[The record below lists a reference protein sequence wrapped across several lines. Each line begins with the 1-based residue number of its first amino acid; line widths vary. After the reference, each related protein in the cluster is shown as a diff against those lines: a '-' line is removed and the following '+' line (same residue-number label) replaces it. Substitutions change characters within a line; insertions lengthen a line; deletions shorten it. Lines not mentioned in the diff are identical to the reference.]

1 MRSGTYHV
9 FFCYISRRGAGYMI
23 FLNEEKDRYIP
34 VMLPSWQADLA
45 MAVMNKQ
52 VSPDNCGIYSS
63 FLKMFSSF
71 GFSVEGIS
79 ILAED
84 SDGKKAMSAYLLT
97 FMNNS
102 VKSLMGNVA
111 MPVSDAAMMS
121 FLTGVP
127 VLICDDH
134 ELKLSVGVTIPPDET
149 MDEASARVIDEIE
162 TFEAGLAA
170 AQPGHV

>member
-1 MRSGTYHV
+1 
-9 FFCYISRRGAGYMI
+9 MI
-23 FLNEEKDRYIP
+23 FLSEEKDRYIP
-34 VMLPSWQADLA
+34 VMLPSWQANLA
-45 MAVMNKQ
+45 MAVMNKD
-52 VSPDNCGIYSS
+52 VGLEGCGIYSS

-84 SDGKKAMSAYLLT
+84 NDGKKSMSAYLLT

-102 VKSLMGNVA
+102 VKSIMGNVA
-111 MPVSDAAMMS
+111 MPVADAALMS
-121 FLTGVP
+121 LMTGVP

-149 MDEASARVIDEIE
+149 MDEASSRIIDEIE
-162 TFEAGLAA
+162 TFEAGMAA
-170 AQPGHV
+170 AKSGHV